1 MKTKK
6 IFLLVVFLFIGFQL
20 FAIENHIDIF
30 LTNYFENS
38 NYKLEEFS
46 NKTDLL
52 YFAFYSSDNN
62 NIFQK
67 AIIFKS
73 KGKSIYPLLF
83 FKKNEIYN
91 LEKKLVAPFIKTQ
104 EFYGWK
110 VIIGESSILASFYSD
125 GGNSVA
131 DSIRFIYN
139 DDKFEIA
146 TINKVDY

>member
-1 MKTKK
+1 METKK
-6 IFLLVVFLFIGFQL
+6 IFLLVVFVFIEFQI
-20 FAIENHIDIF
+20 FATENHIDIF

-46 NKTDLL
+46 NNTDLL

-62 NIFQK
+62 SIFQK

-83 FKKNEIYN
+83 FTKNEIYN
-91 LEKKLVAPFIKTQ
+91 LDKKLVAPSIKTQ

-110 VIIGESSILASFYSD
+110 VTIGETSVLASFYSD
-125 GGNSVA
+125 GGKSVA
-131 DSIRFIYN
+131 DSIRLTYKDN
-139 DDKFEIA
+139 KFEIA